1 MSFSLRSLA
10 KLQPGRSQLAVTP
23 GLLLGGQLHPPC
35 SCPTSMLNHSVV
47 FLRSVCS
54 ATICSNYLNFS
65 ALPTPPTTSLSTSQS
80 SLRNTPNAAP
90 LNQHAGWPTSMR
102 PTSSTLPVTLA
113 SSSTCGRNPSPS
125 PSQETVSSE
134 HPLSF
139 ISHVIPDTPISI
151 FNGSSL
157 FHIKRKPPSGS
168 PQSPL
173 YLFPPLS
180 QPPS

>member
-1 MSFSLRSLA
+1 
-10 KLQPGRSQLAVTP
+10 
-23 GLLLGGQLHPPC
+23 
-35 SCPTSMLNHSVV
+35 MLNHSVV

-80 SLRNTPNAAP
+80 SLRDTPDAAP
-90 LNQHAGWPTSMR
+90 LNQHAGWPTSVR
-102 PTSSTLPVTLA
+102 PTSSTLSVTLA
-113 SSSTCGRNPSPS
+113 SSSTCGRNPSLYLCS
-125 PSQETVSSE
+125 ESQPLPVSGDVSSE

-139 ISHVIPDTPISI
+139 ISHGIPDTPISI
-151 FNGSSL
+151 LNGSSL